1 MYFLCCGA
9 TKFLKSSELSGNFPT
24 LFKFLVAPV
33 SVYFSKT
40 PRVFI
45 NNCSLQDIMDIAY
58 TDKEIRFEKEPHT
71 LDDLVIE
78 FTTALNTL
86 HIKYVIISGY
96 VAILFGR
103 NRVSEDIDLFMEDMD
118 LPTFKK
124 LWNLLIPHFD
134 CLNTHNSEEA
144 YHEYLKNNNAIRFAK
159 SKAYIPNIEIK
170 FPKIDL
176 DRLSLEHRK
185 KVILNAH
192 IFYISPLELQI
203 IFKLSLGSEKDL
215 EDARY
220 LYNLFKEK
228 LDRNALEQLFRKL
241 NIAKELRRYIT

>member
-1 MYFLCCGA
+1 M
-9 TKFLKSSELSGNFPT
+9 EI
-24 LFKFLVAPV
+24 V
-33 SVYFSKT
+33 
-40 PRVFI
+40 
-45 NNCSLQDIMDIAY
+45 Y
-58 TDKEIRFEKEPHT
+58 TDEEIRFEKELSS

-103 NRVSEDIDLFMEDMD
+103 NRISEDIDLFMEEVD
-118 LPTFKK
+118 LPTFKN

-134 CLNTHNSEEA
+134 CLNTHSPEEA
-144 YHEYLKNNNAIRFAK
+144 YLEYLKNNNAIRFAK
-159 SKAYIPNIEIK
+159 SKTYIPNIEIK

-176 DRLSLEHRK
+176 DRLSLDHRK
-185 KVILNAH
+185 KVILSNY

-203 IFKLSLGSEKDL
+203 IFKLYLGSEKDL

-228 LDRNALEQLFRKL
+228 LDRNMLEQLFRKL
-241 NIAKELRRYIT
+241 NIAKELKKYIT